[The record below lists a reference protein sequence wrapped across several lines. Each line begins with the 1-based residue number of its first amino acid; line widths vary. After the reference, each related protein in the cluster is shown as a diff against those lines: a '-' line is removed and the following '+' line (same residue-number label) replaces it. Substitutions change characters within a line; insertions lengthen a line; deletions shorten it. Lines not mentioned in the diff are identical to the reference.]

1 MVGTTPPTITGS
13 TPTQRVDFFRISSA
27 WGRAP
32 GRRAYPQ
39 RGDQSL
45 WFLPQGKTM
54 ENPWKTHGNM
64 SGKPWKP
71 HVLFKEND
79 LHMFFFRIYVSLAYT
94 EYMEI

>member
-1 MVGTTPPTITGS
+1 
-13 TPTQRVDFFRISSA
+13 
-27 WGRAP
+27 
-32 GRRAYPQ
+32 
-39 RGDQSL
+39 
-45 WFLPQGKTM
+45 M